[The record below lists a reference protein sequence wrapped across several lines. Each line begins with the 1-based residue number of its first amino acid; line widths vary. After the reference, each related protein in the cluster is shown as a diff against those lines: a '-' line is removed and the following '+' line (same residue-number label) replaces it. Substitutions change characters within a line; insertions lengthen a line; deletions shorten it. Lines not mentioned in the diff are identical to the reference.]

1 MLAMSTPEPVPMDE
15 REYATLL
22 EAWAAGD
29 AGAADRLYAGAYDEL
44 KAIASRSLRGVGRG
58 DQLQTTVL
66 VNECYL
72 KLAAAG
78 AVGAHTRQHFLALC
92 ARAMRQI
99 IVDSARRQLAG
110 KRGGSDAHAVSLSN
124 LDLASG
130 EASPALPPEAVAALD
145 QALDELGSREPR
157 LARIAECRIFSG
169 MECAEVAQ
177 VLGVTER
184 TVQREWLRVKAL
196 LVLALEG

>member
-1 MLAMSTPEPVPMDE
+1 MDE
-15 REYATLL
+15 TSFAALL
-22 EAWAAGD
+22 DAWAAGD
-29 AGAADRLYAGAYDEL
+29 AAAGDRLYAAAYEEL
-44 KAIASRSLRGVGRG
+44 KAIAHRSLRSQGRG
-58 DQLQTTVL
+58 DGLQTTAL

-78 AVGAHTRQHFLALC
+78 AVGARTRQHFLALC

-99 IVDSARRQLAG
+99 IVDSARRQLAD
-110 KRGGSDAHAVSLSN
+110 KRGGDAQPVTLGH
-124 LDLASG
+124 LDLVSG
-130 EASPALPPEAVAALD
+130 EPSPALSPEAVAALD
-145 QALDELGSREPR
+145 QALSELGAREPR

-169 MECAEVAQ
+169 MECHEVAE

-196 LVLALEG
+196 LVLALEAR

>member
-1 MLAMSTPEPVPMDE
+1 MDE
-15 REYATLL
+15 SSFASALA
-22 EAWAAGD
+22 AWAAGD
-29 AGAADRLYAGAYDEL
+29 AAAGDRLYAAAYGEL
-44 KAIASRSLRGVGRG
+44 KEIAHRSLRSQGRG

-78 AVGAHTRQHFLALC
+78 AVAAHTRQHFLALC

-99 IVDSARRQLAG
+99 IVDSARRQLAD
-110 KRGGSDAHAVSLSN
+110 KRGGDRQPITIEN
-124 LDLASG
+124 LDLESG
-130 EASPALPPEAVAALD
+130 EPSQSLTPEAVAALD
-145 QALDELGSREPR
+145 QALSDLDRRDPR

-196 LVLALEG
+196 LVLAIEDR

>member
-1 MLAMSTPEPVPMDE
+1 MDE
-15 REYATLL
+15 AGFAAELA
-22 EAWAAGD
+22 AWAAGD
-29 AGAADRLYAGAYDEL
+29 AAAGDRLYAAAYGEL
-44 KAIASRSLRGVGRG
+44 KEIAHRSLRSQGRG

-99 IVDSARRQLAG
+99 IVDSARRQLSD
-110 KRGGSDAHAVSLSN
+110 KRGGDHRPITVEN

-130 EASPALPPEAVAALD
+130 EASQSLTPEAVAALD
-145 QALDELGSREPR
+145 QALDELATRDPR

-196 LVLALEG
+196 LVLALES